1 MKNQLAELILQMRN
15 LAKIY
20 KDDLPS
26 SRQGW
31 GIEDFT
37 NSGRI
42 EGLNEAADIIQEC
55 LVELDKS
62 S

>member
-31 GIEDFT
+31 GIEDVF

-42 EGLNEAADIIQEC
+42 EGLNEAADMLEEY
-55 LVELDKS
+55 VDELDKTS
-62 S
+62 

>member
-1 MKNQLAELILQMRN
+1 MKNQLTELAQQMKN

-31 GIEDFT
+31 DIEDFT

-42 EGLNEAADIIQEC
+42 EGLNEAADIIQEYID
-55 LVELDKS
+55 ELDKNS
-62 S
+62 

>member
-1 MKNQLAELILQMRN
+1 MKNQLAELILQMKN

-42 EGLNEAADIIQEC
+42 EGLNEAADILQEC
-55 LVELDKS
+55 IAELDKNS
-62 S
+62 